1 MQFTRFPFIYATQTK
16 LQLKLFELRLI
27 VASNRLTRRERDSP
41 TIYLLAVIRIM
52 QNTIDAT
59 TFLKTKLRDRTAY
72 EGTFFFPPPAKR
84 YDTTLY
90 NTSIEII
97 KFRYVRILRSQ
108 INSHLFSSH
117 KNTTRAFLLKK
128 KKGKIDD
135 GTTRRKFGQAIL
147 YISISYV
154 RKRKRGEGR
163 KEVGSRG
170 MEIS

>member
-1 MQFTRFPFIYATQTK
+1 
-16 LQLKLFELRLI
+16 
-27 VASNRLTRRERDSP
+27 
-41 TIYLLAVIRIM
+41 M

-108 INSHLFSSH
+108 INSHLFSSN

-128 KKGKIDD
+128 KKREKSAMEQHEENLD
-135 GTTRRKFGQAIL
+135 KQSC
-147 YISISYV
+147 ISP
-154 RKRKRGEGR
+154 
-163 KEVGSRG
+163 
-170 MEIS
+170 